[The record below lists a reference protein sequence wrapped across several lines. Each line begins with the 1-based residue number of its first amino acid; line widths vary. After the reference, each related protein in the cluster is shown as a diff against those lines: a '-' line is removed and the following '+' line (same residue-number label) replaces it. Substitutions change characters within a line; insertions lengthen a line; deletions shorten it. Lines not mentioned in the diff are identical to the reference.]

1 MRRRTDEKG
10 LRASGFAFRVNPKP
24 VTRNPKLNLS
34 NFSWAVL
41 ALCLIAGCLPSAQ
54 PDRTQYYA
62 LTAKAAPDAA
72 LGGPGLEQIS
82 LGVGPLRIPGY
93 LDREELV
100 TRAGDTRYEVSQN
113 DRWIEPLEESIGRV
127 LAQNLYL
134 LLKSERIV
142 RYPWPASRRI
152 THQVEVEILRF
163 EPTAERRAELSARWF
178 IIDAAAKQ
186 PLAGRTSVYHRPIQ
200 GAGKD
205 AAVEALS
212 EALADLSR
220 EIAGAVRTVAQQKQ
234 SGAGS

>member
-1 MRRRTDEKG
+1 MGRLE
-10 LRASGFAFRVNPKP
+10 SGATAR
-24 VTRNPKLNLS
+24 
-34 NFSWAVL
+34 L
-41 ALCLIAGCLPSAQ
+41 ALRQAQRERESAGTKHQWQKWQIFQPALATLAVFLSLAACLPSAQ
-54 PDRTQYYA
+54 PDRTQFYA

-93 LDREELV
+93 LDREEIV

-113 DRWIEPLEESIGRV
+113 DRWIEPLDESIGRV

-142 RYPWPASRRI
+142 RYPWPSSRRI

-163 EPTAERRAELSARWF
+163 EPTAAREAELSARWF

-186 PLAGRTSVYHRPIQ
+186 PLAGRTSVYRQPIK
-200 GAGKD
+200 GPGKD

-212 EALADLSR
+212 ETLAELSR

-234 SGAGS
+234 P